1 MACLSHDNT
10 NVLNFVSNVLILK
23 FIFFKPTCYSKV
35 NVMVY
40 TYYSTIFYEKKN
52 NYEQNQSK
60 RKIVKYLTIT

>member
-10 NVLNFVSNVLILK
+10 NVLIFVSNVLILNL
-23 FIFFKPTCYSKV
+23 FFKPTCYSKV

-40 TYYSTIFYEKKN
+40 TYYRTIFYEKKN

-60 RKIVKYLTIT
+60 RKIVKYLTTT